1 LLAKEAFCFCF
12 YLCPSLPLLR
22 RGGVA
27 FLFFLPLVIFC
38 FFTFARASQ
47 EARVKKQKIT
57 KRQLP
62 LVLIFILSFPLLV
75 AEQRQ
80 ERIKIIIK
88 TRVLPPLALRAKEA
102 FFVFSPASCSYFYYY
117 NKNNNK
123 NEARAKEFKKTK
135 MLPLQAKRKQGE
147 QR

>member
-1 LLAKEAFCFCF
+1 
-12 YLCPSLPLLR
+12 LCLFTRLPLQTFSLR
-22 RGGVA
+22 YAASAASLLLPFGELA
-27 FLFFLPLVIFC
+27 FLFFLGEV
-38 FFTFARASQ
+38 A
-47 EARVKKQKIT
+47 
-57 KRQLP
+57 LP
-62 LVLIFILSFPLLV
+62 LVLRSIFILSFPLLV

-80 ERIKIIIK
+80 ERIKIILK
-88 TRVLPPLALRAKEA
+88 TRVLPPLAPPLRGGAKEA